1 MASYMFGAG
10 RLYIKEAAGATPQ
23 AHRVG
28 TLQGVTLS
36 FKADKKDLFGS
47 NRYPVATAQGRQT
60 IEGKAD
66 FATFDGRLLAAV
78 LGGTVTTGRSI
89 FYDEALT
96 IAGASVQT
104 TNVTGF
110 EDFGVDDASGNP
122 MTRVAGGAEVLGSYS
137 CDTDG
142 TYTFHA
148 SQSGTVRVYYRYTT
162 SAGFNAA
169 GANAALAAQT
179 HFVGIFQDE
188 WDNAGTTE
196 RFGCELYAIAIPS
209 LDLTFKN
216 DDFAVENLTFSA
228 GANSSGNVF
237 KFHYE

>member
-10 RLYIKEAAGATPQ
+10 RLYIKEAAGAMLQ
-23 AHRVG
+23 AHRVA

-47 NRYPVATAQGRQT
+47 NRYPVASAQGRQT

-96 IAGASVQT
+96 ITAQAVQAT
-104 TNVTGF
+104 QTTGF

-122 MTRVAGGAEVLGSYS
+122 MTRVSAVTALGQYTVSGTGLYGFYS
-137 CDTDG
+137 
-142 TYTFHA
+142 
-148 SQSGTVRVYYRYTT
+148 SESGTVRIYYRYTVAT
-162 SAGFNAA
+162 GYNAV

-179 HFVGIFQDE
+179 HYVGIFQDE

-216 DDFAVENLTFSA
+216 DDFAMENLTFSA
-228 GANSSGNVF
+228 SANSAGNVY